1 MCSPQIMNKFVS
13 LLLVIFPILN
23 IYCLPG
29 SSWPISY
36 ILTILVFM
44 YSLSRKGKL
53 NFKLPCGF
61 KSYWIY
67 ISIIY
72 ILFAHNFGLGLFI
85 PGGYSFFMWIIF
97 FWLCNNFLDYSEF
110 KKYYRIIFIGCSVAF
125 LFQEFCYY
133 TNGVRP
139 LFMLPLP
146 FYGVDKLEIITNQ
159 MLLDRSSCFFIE
171 PSHFAQFT
179 IPLLAIEI
187 FDNSKNKIINY
198 FSVYI
203 ILILL
208 LLQSGNGLVGVLV
221 LLTIRML
228 TYFRQSKGRYK
239 YLSYLAFIPIAL
251 FCVYKYLETEI
262 GNGIMERV
270 SGMGLSEDAEGAT
283 RIIKGFLLYLEI
295 PSVNKI
301 FGYHIDA
308 IEDFATSSRLSYLFV
323 SKISGEYELYLNGFQ
338 HVLIINGIIGMTLFM
353 RVWLGLFVCN
363 NLLSKSL
370 VIIFIILLFI
380 SNQYIGQMMLICML
394 LPYMYKNNRL

>member
-1 MCSPQIMNKFVS
+1 
-13 LLLVIFPILN
+13 
-23 IYCLPG
+23 
-29 SSWPISY
+29 
-36 ILTILVFM
+36 
-44 YSLSRKGKL
+44 
-53 NFKLPCGF
+53 
-61 KSYWIY
+61 
-67 ISIIY
+67 
-72 ILFAHNFGLGLFI
+72 
-85 PGGYSFFMWIIF
+85 
-97 FWLCNNFLDYSEF
+97 
-110 KKYYRIIFIGCSVAF
+110 
-125 LFQEFCYY
+125 
-133 TNGVRP
+133 
-139 LFMLPLP
+139 
-146 FYGVDKLEIITNQ
+146 
-159 MLLDRSSCFFIE
+159 
-171 PSHFAQFT
+171 
-179 IPLLAIEI
+179 
-187 FDNSKNKIINY
+187 
-198 FSVYI
+198 
-203 ILILL
+203 
-208 LLQSGNGLVGVLV
+208 
-221 LLTIRML
+221 ML

-370 VIIFIILLFI
+370 VIIFVILLFI